1 MGCEAGTHGPLG
13 TAVVSEWKFL
23 SEIWCKL
30 ALSLV
35 ADILGW
41 YVVHSYMKNHQ
52 IMNWKT
58 GTLRWVFIYFF
69 KMTWIFSVNC
79 FLLCKL
85 SDTF

>member
-13 TAVVSEWKFL
+13 TAVVAEQKFL
-23 SEIWCKL
+23 SEKIWCKL

-58 GTLRWVFIYFF
+58 GTLR
-69 KMTWIFSVNC
+69 
-79 FLLCKL
+79 
-85 SDTF
+85 

>member
-1 MGCEAGTHGPLG
+1 MGCEAGMHRPLG
-13 TAVVSEWKFL
+13 TAVVSERKFL
-23 SEIWCKL
+23 AKKIWYKL
-30 ALSLV
+30 TLSLV

-52 IMNWKT
+52 IMNWNT
-58 GTLRWVFIYFF
+58 GTLRWVFIWLGSLSLNY
-69 KMTWIFSVNC
+69 